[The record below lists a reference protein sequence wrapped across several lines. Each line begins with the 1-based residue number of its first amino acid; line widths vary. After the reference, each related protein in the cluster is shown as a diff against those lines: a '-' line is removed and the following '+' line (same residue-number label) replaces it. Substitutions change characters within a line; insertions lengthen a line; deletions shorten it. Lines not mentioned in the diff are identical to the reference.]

1 MPQNI
6 YQALWIFIIYAFL
19 GWCSE
24 VAFAAVN
31 KGKFVNRGFL
41 NGPVCPIYGVGMLI
55 VVLCLWSLRDR
66 PLLLFLGSALLTT
79 ALEFVTGFVLE
90 RVFHDKWW
98 DYSDMPF
105 NIKGYVCLK
114 FTILWGLAASF
125 IIGAI
130 HRFIYMLIEK
140 TPFVLGVILLAVFS
154 AAFIADFIVTLT
166 ALVKLPK
173 KLKAMAEAER
183 ALRAVSDKIGEN
195 ISDTTIAAKEKG
207 EALAEE
213 NKPRLEELKAEYEK
227 KKKELSAMLER
238 NFVQRRIFKAFPNLK
253 NGRYKAI
260 FDRISELKLKVTE
273 KGNETACESCANYV
287 YDPESDIMYCDMEL
301 DEDEMQ
307 RFLTSQTYN
316 CPYYDFYDEYKIV
329 RKQN

>member
-55 VVLCLWSLRDR
+55 VVLCLWNLRDR

-90 RVFHDKWW
+90 RFFHDKWW

-154 AAFIADFIVTLT
+154 AAFIADFTVTLT

-213 NKPRLEELKAEYEK
+213 NKPRLQELKAEYEK
-227 KKKELSAMLER
+227 KKKEFSAMLER

-273 KGNETACESCANYV
+273 KDNEKDGV
-287 YDPESDIMYCDMEL
+287 
-301 DEDEMQ
+301 
-307 RFLTSQTYN
+307 
-316 CPYYDFYDEYKIV
+316 
-329 RKQN
+329 

>member
-1 MPQNI
+1 MPQNF
-6 YQALWIFIIYAFL
+6 YELVWIFIIYAFL

-55 VVLCLWSLRDR
+55 VVLCLWNLRDR

-90 RVFHDKWW
+90 RFFHDKWW

-140 TPFVLGVILLAVFS
+140 TPFVLGAILLAVFS

-273 KGNETACESCANYV
+273 KGNEKDGV
-287 YDPESDIMYCDMEL
+287 
-301 DEDEMQ
+301 
-307 RFLTSQTYN
+307 
-316 CPYYDFYDEYKIV
+316 
-329 RKQN
+329 

>member
-6 YQALWIFIIYAFL
+6 YQAVWIFIIYAFL

-55 VVLCLWSLRDR
+55 VVLCLWNLRDR

-90 RVFHDKWW
+90 RFFHDKWW

-114 FTILWGLAASF
+114 FTIMWGLAASF

-140 TPFVLGVILLAVFS
+140 TPFVLGAILLAVFS
-154 AAFIADFIVTLT
+154 AAFIADFTVTLT

-273 KGNETACESCANYV
+273 KGNEKDGV
-287 YDPESDIMYCDMEL
+287 
-301 DEDEMQ
+301 
-307 RFLTSQTYN
+307 
-316 CPYYDFYDEYKIV
+316 
-329 RKQN
+329 

>member
-55 VVLCLWSLRDR
+55 VVLCLWNLRDR

-90 RVFHDKWW
+90 RFFHDKWW

-173 KLKAMAEAER
+173 KLKAMAESER

-273 KGNETACESCANYV
+273 KGNEKDGV
-287 YDPESDIMYCDMEL
+287 
-301 DEDEMQ
+301 
-307 RFLTSQTYN
+307 
-316 CPYYDFYDEYKIV
+316 
-329 RKQN
+329 

>member
-55 VVLCLWSLRDR
+55 VVLCLWNLRDR

-90 RVFHDKWW
+90 RFFHDKWW

-140 TPFVLGVILLAVFS
+140 TPFALGVILLAVFS
-154 AAFIADFIVTLT
+154 AAFIADFTVTLT

-273 KGNETACESCANYV
+273 KGNEKDSV
-287 YDPESDIMYCDMEL
+287 
-301 DEDEMQ
+301 
-307 RFLTSQTYN
+307 
-316 CPYYDFYDEYKIV
+316 
-329 RKQN
+329 

>member
-6 YQALWIFIIYAFL
+6 YQAVWIFIIYAFL

-55 VVLCLWSLRDR
+55 VVLCLWNLRDR

-90 RVFHDKWW
+90 RFFHDKWW

-140 TPFVLGVILLAVFS
+140 TQFVLGVILLAVFS
-154 AAFIADFIVTLT
+154 AAFIADFTVTLT

-227 KKKELSAMLER
+227 KKKEFSAMLER

-273 KGNETACESCANYV
+273 KDNEKDGV
-287 YDPESDIMYCDMEL
+287 
-301 DEDEMQ
+301 
-307 RFLTSQTYN
+307 
-316 CPYYDFYDEYKIV
+316 
-329 RKQN
+329 

>member
-6 YQALWIFIIYAFL
+6 YQAVWIFIIYAFL

-154 AAFIADFIVTLT
+154 AAFIADFTVTLT

-213 NKPRLEELKAEYEK
+213 KKPRLEELKAEYEK

-273 KGNETACESCANYV
+273 KGNEKDGV
-287 YDPESDIMYCDMEL
+287 
-301 DEDEMQ
+301 
-307 RFLTSQTYN
+307 
-316 CPYYDFYDEYKIV
+316 
-329 RKQN
+329 

>member
-55 VVLCLWSLRDR
+55 VVLCLWNLRDR

-90 RVFHDKWW
+90 RFFHDKWW

-154 AAFIADFIVTLT
+154 AAFIADFTVTLT

-227 KKKELSAMLER
+227 KKKEFSAMLER

-273 KGNETACESCANYV
+273 KDNEKDGV
-287 YDPESDIMYCDMEL
+287 
-301 DEDEMQ
+301 
-307 RFLTSQTYN
+307 
-316 CPYYDFYDEYKIV
+316 
-329 RKQN
+329 

>member
-6 YQALWIFIIYAFL
+6 YQAVWIFIIYAFL

-55 VVLCLWSLRDR
+55 VVLCLWNLRDR

-90 RVFHDKWW
+90 RFFHDKWW

-154 AAFIADFIVTLT
+154 AAFIADFTVTLT

-183 ALRAVSDKIGEN
+183 ALRAVSDKISEN

-213 NKPRLEELKAEYEK
+213 NKSRLEELKAEYEK

-273 KGNETACESCANYV
+273 KGNEKDGV
-287 YDPESDIMYCDMEL
+287 
-301 DEDEMQ
+301 
-307 RFLTSQTYN
+307 
-316 CPYYDFYDEYKIV
+316 
-329 RKQN
+329 

>member
-6 YQALWIFIIYAFL
+6 YQAVWIFIIYAFL

-55 VVLCLWSLRDR
+55 VVLCLLYLRDR

-90 RVFHDKWW
+90 RFFHDKWW

-154 AAFIADFIVTLT
+154 AAFIADFTVTLT

-227 KKKELSAMLER
+227 KKKEFSAMLER

-260 FDRISELKLKVTE
+260 FDRLSELKLKVTE
-273 KGNETACESCANYV
+273 KDNEKDGV
-287 YDPESDIMYCDMEL
+287 
-301 DEDEMQ
+301 
-307 RFLTSQTYN
+307 
-316 CPYYDFYDEYKIV
+316 
-329 RKQN
+329 

>member
-6 YQALWIFIIYAFL
+6 YQAVWIFIIYAFL

-55 VVLCLWSLRDR
+55 VVLCLWNLRDR

-90 RVFHDKWW
+90 RFFHDKWW

-140 TPFVLGVILLAVFS
+140 TPFVLGAILLAVFS

-227 KKKELSAMLER
+227 KKKEFSAMLER

-260 FDRISELKLKVTE
+260 FDRISELKLRVTE
-273 KGNETACESCANYV
+273 KDNEKDGV
-287 YDPESDIMYCDMEL
+287 
-301 DEDEMQ
+301 
-307 RFLTSQTYN
+307 
-316 CPYYDFYDEYKIV
+316 
-329 RKQN
+329 

>member
-140 TPFVLGVILLAVFS
+140 TPFVLGAILLAVFS

-273 KGNETACESCANYV
+273 KGNEKDGV
-287 YDPESDIMYCDMEL
+287 
-301 DEDEMQ
+301 
-307 RFLTSQTYN
+307 
-316 CPYYDFYDEYKIV
+316 
-329 RKQN
+329 

>member
-6 YQALWIFIIYAFL
+6 YQTVWIFIIYAFL

-55 VVLCLWSLRDR
+55 VVLCLWNLRDR

-90 RVFHDKWW
+90 RFFHDKWW

-260 FDRISELKLKVTE
+260 FDRIGELKLKVTE
-273 KGNETACESCANYV
+273 KGNEKDGV
-287 YDPESDIMYCDMEL
+287 
-301 DEDEMQ
+301 
-307 RFLTSQTYN
+307 
-316 CPYYDFYDEYKIV
+316 
-329 RKQN
+329 

>member
-6 YQALWIFIIYAFL
+6 YQAVWIFIIYAFL

-55 VVLCLWSLRDR
+55 VVLCLWNLRDR

-90 RVFHDKWW
+90 RFFHDKWW

-173 KLKAMAEAER
+173 KLRAMAEAER

-273 KGNETACESCANYV
+273 KGNEK
-287 YDPESDIMYCDMEL
+287 DG
-301 DEDEMQ
+301 
-307 RFLTSQTYN
+307 
-316 CPYYDFYDEYKIV
+316 V
-329 RKQN
+329 RMLR

>member
-6 YQALWIFIIYAFL
+6 YQAVWIFIIYAFL

-90 RVFHDKWW
+90 RFFHDKWW

-154 AAFIADFIVTLT
+154 AAFIADFTVTLT

-273 KGNETACESCANYV
+273 KDNEKDGV
-287 YDPESDIMYCDMEL
+287 
-301 DEDEMQ
+301 
-307 RFLTSQTYN
+307 
-316 CPYYDFYDEYKIV
+316 
-329 RKQN
+329 

>member
-6 YQALWIFIIYAFL
+6 YQAVWIFIIYAFL

-55 VVLCLWSLRDR
+55 VVLCLWNLRDR

-90 RVFHDKWW
+90 RFFHDKWW

-213 NKPRLEELKAEYEK
+213 NKPRLDELKAEYEK

-273 KGNETACESCANYV
+273 KGNEKDSV
-287 YDPESDIMYCDMEL
+287 
-301 DEDEMQ
+301 
-307 RFLTSQTYN
+307 
-316 CPYYDFYDEYKIV
+316 
-329 RKQN
+329 

>member
-6 YQALWIFIIYAFL
+6 YQAVWIFIIYAFL

-55 VVLCLWSLRDR
+55 VVLCLWNLRDR

-90 RVFHDKWW
+90 RFFHDKWW

-154 AAFIADFIVTLT
+154 AAFIADFTVTLT

-213 NKPRLEELKAEYEK
+213 NKPRLEELMAEYEK

-273 KGNETACESCANYV
+273 KGNEKDGV
-287 YDPESDIMYCDMEL
+287 
-301 DEDEMQ
+301 
-307 RFLTSQTYN
+307 
-316 CPYYDFYDEYKIV
+316 
-329 RKQN
+329 

>member
-55 VVLCLWSLRDR
+55 VVLCLWNLRDR

-90 RVFHDKWW
+90 RFFHDKWW

-140 TPFVLGVILLAVFS
+140 TPFVLGAILLAVFS
-154 AAFIADFIVTLT
+154 AAFIADFTVTLT

-260 FDRISELKLKVTE
+260 FDRIGELKLKVTE
-273 KGNETACESCANYV
+273 KGNEKDGV
-287 YDPESDIMYCDMEL
+287 
-301 DEDEMQ
+301 
-307 RFLTSQTYN
+307 
-316 CPYYDFYDEYKIV
+316 
-329 RKQN
+329 

>member
-6 YQALWIFIIYAFL
+6 YQAVWIFIIYAFL

-90 RVFHDKWW
+90 RFFHDKWW

-154 AAFIADFIVTLT
+154 AAFIADFTVTLT

-213 NKPRLEELKAEYEK
+213 NKPRLEELKADYEK
-227 KKKELSAMLER
+227 KKKEFSAMLER

-273 KGNETACESCANYV
+273 KDNEKDGV
-287 YDPESDIMYCDMEL
+287 
-301 DEDEMQ
+301 
-307 RFLTSQTYN
+307 
-316 CPYYDFYDEYKIV
+316 
-329 RKQN
+329 

>member
-6 YQALWIFIIYAFL
+6 YQAVWIFIIYAFL

-55 VVLCLWSLRDR
+55 VVLCLWNLRDR

-90 RVFHDKWW
+90 RFFHDKWW

-154 AAFIADFIVTLT
+154 AAFIADFTVTLT

-213 NKPRLEELKAEYEK
+213 KKPRLEELKAEYEK

-273 KGNETACESCANYV
+273 KGNEKDGV
-287 YDPESDIMYCDMEL
+287 
-301 DEDEMQ
+301 
-307 RFLTSQTYN
+307 
-316 CPYYDFYDEYKIV
+316 
-329 RKQN
+329 

>member
-6 YQALWIFIIYAFL
+6 YQAVWIFIIYAFL

-55 VVLCLWSLRDR
+55 VVLCLWNLRDR

-90 RVFHDKWW
+90 RFFHDKWW

-140 TPFVLGVILLAVFS
+140 TPFVLGAILLAVFS
-154 AAFIADFIVTLT
+154 AAFIADFTVTLT

-173 KLKAMAEAER
+173 KLKAMAKAER

-273 KGNETACESCANYV
+273 KGNEKDGV
-287 YDPESDIMYCDMEL
+287 
-301 DEDEMQ
+301 
-307 RFLTSQTYN
+307 
-316 CPYYDFYDEYKIV
+316 
-329 RKQN
+329 

>member
-6 YQALWIFIIYAFL
+6 YQAVWIFIIYAFL

-55 VVLCLWSLRDR
+55 VVLCLWNLRDR

-90 RVFHDKWW
+90 RFFHDKWW

-130 HRFIYMLIEK
+130 HRFIYVLIEK

-154 AAFIADFIVTLT
+154 AAFIADFTVTLT

-273 KGNETACESCANYV
+273 KGNEKDGV
-287 YDPESDIMYCDMEL
+287 
-301 DEDEMQ
+301 
-307 RFLTSQTYN
+307 
-316 CPYYDFYDEYKIV
+316 
-329 RKQN
+329 

>member
-6 YQALWIFIIYAFL
+6 YQAVWIFIIYAFL

-55 VVLCLWSLRDR
+55 VVLCLWNLRDR

-90 RVFHDKWW
+90 RFFHDKWW

-140 TPFVLGVILLAVFS
+140 TPFVLGAILLAVFS
-154 AAFIADFIVTLT
+154 AAFIADFTVTLT

-273 KGNETACESCANYV
+273 KGNEKDGV
-287 YDPESDIMYCDMEL
+287 
-301 DEDEMQ
+301 
-307 RFLTSQTYN
+307 
-316 CPYYDFYDEYKIV
+316 
-329 RKQN
+329 

>member
-6 YQALWIFIIYAFL
+6 YQAVWIFIIYAFL

-55 VVLCLWSLRDR
+55 VVLCLWNLRDR

-90 RVFHDKWW
+90 RFFHDKWW

-227 KKKELSAMLER
+227 KKKEFSAMLER

-273 KGNETACESCANYV
+273 KDNEK
-287 YDPESDIMYCDMEL
+287 DG
-301 DEDEMQ
+301 
-307 RFLTSQTYN
+307 
-316 CPYYDFYDEYKIV
+316 V
-329 RKQN
+329 RKLR

>member
-55 VVLCLWSLRDR
+55 VVLCLWNLRDR

-90 RVFHDKWW
+90 RFFHDKWW

-140 TPFVLGVILLAVFS
+140 TPFVLGAILLAVFS
-154 AAFIADFIVTLT
+154 AAFIADFTVTLT

-227 KKKELSAMLER
+227 KKKEFSAMLGR
-238 NFVQRRIFKAFPNLK
+238 NFVHRRIFKAFPNLK
-253 NGRYKAI
+253 NGRYKAV
-260 FDRISELKLKVTE
+260 FDRMNELKLKVTE
-273 KGNETACESCANYV
+273 KGNEKDGV
-287 YDPESDIMYCDMEL
+287 
-301 DEDEMQ
+301 
-307 RFLTSQTYN
+307 
-316 CPYYDFYDEYKIV
+316 
-329 RKQN
+329 

>member
-31 KGKFVNRGFL
+31 KGKFENRGFL

-55 VVLCLWSLRDR
+55 VVLCLWNLRDR

-90 RVFHDKWW
+90 RFFHDKWW

-154 AAFIADFIVTLT
+154 AAFIADFTVTLT

-273 KGNETACESCANYV
+273 KGNEKDGV
-287 YDPESDIMYCDMEL
+287 
-301 DEDEMQ
+301 
-307 RFLTSQTYN
+307 
-316 CPYYDFYDEYKIV
+316 
-329 RKQN
+329 

>member
-6 YQALWIFIIYAFL
+6 YQAVWIFIIYAFL
-19 GWCSE
+19 GWYSE

-55 VVLCLWSLRDR
+55 VVLCLWNLRDR

-90 RVFHDKWW
+90 RFFHDKWW

-154 AAFIADFIVTLT
+154 AAFIADFTVTLT

-273 KGNETACESCANYV
+273 KGNEKDGV
-287 YDPESDIMYCDMEL
+287 
-301 DEDEMQ
+301 
-307 RFLTSQTYN
+307 
-316 CPYYDFYDEYKIV
+316 
-329 RKQN
+329 

>member
-6 YQALWIFIIYAFL
+6 YQAVWIFIIYAFL

-55 VVLCLWSLRDR
+55 VVLCLWNLRDR

-90 RVFHDKWW
+90 RFFHDKWW

-130 HRFIYMLIEK
+130 HRFIYI
-140 TPFVLGVILLAVFS
+140 AVFS

-227 KKKELSAMLER
+227 KKKTIYYISSYSCCSS
-238 NFVQRRIFKAFPNLK
+238 VSCRI
-253 NGRYKAI
+253 Y
-260 FDRISELKLKVTE
+260 
-273 KGNETACESCANYV
+273 
-287 YDPESDIMYCDMEL
+287 
-301 DEDEMQ
+301 
-307 RFLTSQTYN
+307 
-316 CPYYDFYDEYKIV
+316 
-329 RKQN
+329 

>member
-6 YQALWIFIIYAFL
+6 YQAVWIFIIYAFL

-55 VVLCLWSLRDR
+55 VVLCLWNLRDR
-66 PLLLFLGSALLTT
+66 PLLLFFGSALLTT

-90 RVFHDKWW
+90 RFFHDKWW

-154 AAFIADFIVTLT
+154 AAFIADFTVTLT

-227 KKKELSAMLER
+227 KKKEFSAMLER

-273 KGNETACESCANYV
+273 KGNEKDGV
-287 YDPESDIMYCDMEL
+287 
-301 DEDEMQ
+301 
-307 RFLTSQTYN
+307 
-316 CPYYDFYDEYKIV
+316 
-329 RKQN
+329 